1 MIYNIS
7 KNHKRFYKWLILII
21 FRKKVEKIDL
31 CTINDLRNNLY
42 VLE

>member
-1 MIYNIS
+1 MTN
-7 KNHKRFYKWLILII
+7 FDI
-21 FRKKVEKIDL
+21 FCKKVEKIDL